1 MQGPPL
7 SFSAEKAIPVAQVA
21 PNLANV
27 VPFNRRFNRRV
38 RLPAKFEPVTST
50 NEERSPKKVTP
61 LLSRGTEGSAWPGP
75 EGVIIDFPHGNRH
88 GHAAQ
93 EHDYLSGENRVGLTA
108 MDGAVIAYAALSTA
122 VYPALAWL
130 FSS

>member
-1 MQGPPL
+1 MRGPPL
-7 SFSAEKAIPVAQVA
+7 SFTAEKAIPVAQPA

-50 NEERSPKKVTP
+50 NEERSPKTVTP
-61 LLSRGTEGSAWPGP
+61 LLSGATEGSAWPGP
-75 EGVIIDFPHGNRH
+75 DGVIIDFPHGNRH
-88 GHAAQ
+88 GHAPQ
-93 EHDYLSGENRVGLTA
+93 EHDYLSGEDRVGLTA
-108 MDGAVIAYAALSTA
+108 MDGAVIAYVVLSTA
-122 VYPALAWL
+122 FYPAVAWL

>member
-1 MQGPPL
+1 MGGPPL
-7 SFSAEKAIPVAQVA
+7 SFTAEKAISVAQAV

-38 RLPAKFEPVTST
+38 RLPAKFAPVAST
-50 NEERSPKKVTP
+50 NEERSPKKVT
-61 LLSRGTEGSAWPGP
+61 LSGATEGSAWPRR

-88 GHAAQ
+88 RHAAQ
-93 EHDYLSGENRVGLTA
+93 EHDYLSGENRVRFTA
-108 MDGAVIAYAALSTA
+108 MDGAVIAYAALSA
-122 VYPALAWL
+122 AFYPALAWL

>member
-1 MQGPPL
+1 MGGPPL
-7 SFSAEKAIPVAQVA
+7 SFTAEKAIRVAQLA

-27 VPFNRRFNRRV
+27 VPFNRRFST

-50 NEERSPKKVTP
+50 NEERSPKKATR
-61 LLSRGTEGSAWPGP
+61 LLSGATEGSAWPGL

-93 EHDYLSGENRVGLTA
+93 EHDHLSGENRDGHPA

-122 VYPALAWL
+122 FYPALAWL